1 MLPQTHSESL
11 AVQLASREV
20 GEGAGKT
27 RRENEEREREEHAK
41 EVEELRGEVFA
52 LNAKVKHLL
61 TSCCTL
67 TFVCYSHKFHTLFSC
82 ECIARTASSSH
93 SRSLSHAHTHSQLR
107 KLESLRQQLSQGGEV
122 PPLTREEQGVLRK
135 EIQEQEVLLQ
145 GYQKVHVV
153 VEGVRMGGWEDGG
166 RKEGWTDMQ
175 TERRSD
181 GNGLV
186 RCNL

>member
-1 MLPQTHSESL
+1 M
-11 AVQLASREV
+11 A
-20 GEGAGKT
+20 
-27 RRENEEREREEHAK
+27 
-41 EVEELRGEVFA
+41 
-52 LNAKVKHLL
+52 
-61 TSCCTL
+61 
-67 TFVCYSHKFHTLFSC
+67 
-82 ECIARTASSSH
+82 
-93 SRSLSHAHTHSQLR
+93 
-107 KLESLRQQLSQGGEV
+107 
-122 PPLTREEQGVLRK
+122 PLTREEQGVLRK